1 MGYSAPSGKQADCCL
16 SVSFLLFAHSFSQPV
31 IYCSLC
37 AHASKVHSYQLFS
50 IKIAFKKIHSVLKGL
65 THTIINSN
73 SCSSIGAEL
82 DSDICS
88 HDILTHPSV
97 YISKEVKNV
106 NRSSRLNITNECKE
120 EVARYL
126 CLSLSHICNDSNLK
140 RCYFNSS
147 YLEWQRNEIC
157 SAQWSK
163 LNMSDCS
170 NHYFNNSNE
179 YLGKFDNKSV

>member
-1 MGYSAPSGKQADCCL
+1 MQAECIHL
-16 SVSFLLFAHSFSQPV
+16 SFV
-31 IYCSLC
+31 CN
-37 AHASKVHSYQLFS
+37 QLFS
-50 IKIAFKKIHSVLKGL
+50 IKIALKKFHSVLKGL

-106 NRSSRLNITNECKE
+106 NWSSRLNTTNECKE
-120 EVARYL
+120 EVARYI
-126 CLSLSHICNDSNLK
+126 CLSLSHICNDSNFK
-140 RCYFNSS
+140 RCNFNSS